1 MKGWYY
7 ATGIRRC
14 TLLMLVAYF
23 LLTLTSICTNADQSL
38 QDTNEN
44 YNQEALQSPSS
55 KTAPPI
61 SSLVGN
67 LEDKL
72 KLNPHDEKGW
82 KLLARSYQFLNQP
95 EKAAWAMQ
103 QARRYA
109 QPEASDTLRELLG
122 PALQDRSNDE

>member
-1 MKGWYY
+1 L
-7 ATGIRRC
+7 I
-14 TLLMLVAYF
+14 TLFY
-23 LLTLTSICTNADQSL
+23 I
-38 QDTNEN
+38 
-44 YNQEALQSPSS
+44 
-55 KTAPPI
+55 
-61 SSLVGN
+61 
-67 LEDKL
+67 
-72 KLNPHDEKGW
+72 LNWSRIMKGW